1 MCRKSVAKLEI
12 IRPRLEESYNV
23 AIETVKTALEDAER
37 LMNKRLALQ
46 EETERLQRL
55 KNEQDKIHASSF
67 TKSALETESKI
78 SLDDLENKSNDTLP
92 TNEVN
97 SKLKSFQDRMGIS
110 HLDHDHNQHSVP
122 QELPVS
128 APTPKFFSEG
138 GMALRPVHVPQCLI
152 STFLQLAAKNTQG
165 NLETCG
171 VLAGKLQHNVFTIT
185 CLIIPKQVATSDTCA
200 MINEEEIITAQDS
213 LDVMSL
219 GWIHVK
225 NNKNRC

>member
-37 LMNKRLALQ
+37 LMNERLALQ

-128 APTPKFFSEG
+128 APTPNSSPKVEWHLGRCMFHNVSFPHFFS
-138 GMALRPVHVPQCLI
+138 LPQ
-152 STFLQLAAKNTQG
+152 K
-165 NLETCG
+165 
-171 VLAGKLQHNVFTIT
+171 
-185 CLIIPKQVATSDTCA
+185 
-200 MINEEEIITAQDS
+200 
-213 LDVMSL
+213 
-219 GWIHVK
+219 IHK
-225 NNKNRC
+225 AI